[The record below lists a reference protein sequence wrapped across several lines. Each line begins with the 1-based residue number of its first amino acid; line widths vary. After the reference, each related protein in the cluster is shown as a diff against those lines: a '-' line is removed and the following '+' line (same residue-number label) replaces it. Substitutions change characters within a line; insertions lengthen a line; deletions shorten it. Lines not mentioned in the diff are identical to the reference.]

1 LKRVRTSDL
10 VPGMITYED
19 VYSYNNQLIVKKGS
33 VLDDSTITKLEF
45 YSVISI
51 RIDDEIVI
59 DSTED
64 VSDFHNLPDTL
75 PYSERIKATR
85 QFKEFEREFV
95 NNTEALKGNLNAL
108 LKNHTFDTDV
118 LLSSVTNLISKSST
132 SISMFDMLHNMR
144 NYDDFTYV
152 HSMNVSLICNI
163 FGHWLEMSTED
174 IQILTLSGLLHDIG
188 KLLVPEEII
197 KKPGKLNDKEFS
209 VIKTHTLQGY
219 NVLKDLNIDTRIKAA
234 ALMHHERCD
243 GSGYPLGYKEN
254 QIVDFAKI
262 VAIAD
267 VYDAMTAAR
276 CYRGPMCPFS
286 VIAIFEEEGLQ
297 KYDSRY
303 ILSFLNHI
311 GETYINNR
319 VRLNNGIEGD
329 IIMLNKNLV
338 SRPLIRCTDG
348 SFINLAERKDLHIVT
363 LV

>member
-1 LKRVRTSDL
+1 MKRVRTSEL

-19 VYSYNNQLIVKKGS
+19 VYSYNNQLIVQKGT
-33 VLDDSTITKLEF
+33 VLDDNTITKLEF
-45 YSVISI
+45 YSVLSV
-51 RIDDEIVI
+51 RIEDEVI
-59 DSTED
+59 DTVNAED
-64 VSDFHNLPDTL
+64 DFHKLPESL
-75 PYSERIKATR
+75 PYSERIKSTR

-95 NNTEALKGNLNAL
+95 NNTEALKGNLNAI
-108 LKNHTFDTDV
+108 LKNHSINTDV

-163 FGHWLEMSTED
+163 FGHWLNMSTAD
-174 IQILTLSGLLHDIG
+174 IQVLTLAGLLHDIG

-197 KKPGKLNDKEFS
+197 KKPGKLTDGEFS

-219 NVLKDLNIDTRIKAA
+219 NVLKNMDIDTRIKAA

-243 GSGYPLGYKEN
+243 GSGYPLGYHEIR
-254 QIVDFAKI
+254 IVDFAKI

-276 CYRGPMCPFS
+276 CYRGPMCPFT
-286 VIAIFEEEGLQ
+286 VISIFEEEGLQ
-297 KYDSRY
+297 KYDSKY
-303 ILSFLNHI
+303 ILEFLNHI
-311 GETYINNR
+311 GETYMNNR
-319 VRLNNGIEGD
+319 VKLNNGMEGD

-348 SFINLAERKDLHIVT
+348 SFLNLAEHKELHIVS